1 MAEGYAQ
8 SMLQN
13 LEALSLRVEELIRV
27 CDALR
32 EENRVLRKQLSAVA
46 AERAGLAEKN
56 AQVQSRVE
64 AMISRLKAME

>member
-1 MAEGYAQ
+1 MAEAHRKNTFSGV
-8 SMLQN
+8 
-13 LEALSLRVEELIRV
+13 ETLSARVDELIEA
-27 CDALR
+27 CEHLR
-32 EENRVLRKQLSAVA
+32 EENRVLRKQLTTIA

>member
-1 MAEGYAQ
+1 
-8 SMLQN
+8 MLQN